1 MAIYLI
7 GLALGL
13 FLLAAALFNWGSLFV
28 DYESR
33 VVELLGGET
42 AVRWYWGL
50 AGLAVF
56 TITLF
61 YWLRA

>member
-7 GLALGL
+7 GLAVGV
-13 FLLAAALFNWGSLFV
+13 FLLAAALLNWDSLFV

-42 AVRWYWGL
+42 AVRWSWGL
-50 AGLAVF
+50 AGLVIV

-61 YWLRA
+61 YWFRA